1 MKIYAFEVR
10 DDEREYFKA
19 LSEIPE
25 IELEL
30 HSEGLTRTNISK
42 LESGCG
48 VTVLGM
54 CNYRKPELDMMKKQG
69 VLCPCFLF
77 WL

>member
-10 DDEREYFKA
+10 DDEGEYFKEV
-19 LSEIPE
+19 SQIPG

-42 LESGCG
+42 LESGC
-48 VTVLGM
+48 M
-54 CNYRKPELDMMKKQG
+54 CATRVMIPMVWQIIRS
-69 VLCPCFLF
+69 
-77 WL
+77 